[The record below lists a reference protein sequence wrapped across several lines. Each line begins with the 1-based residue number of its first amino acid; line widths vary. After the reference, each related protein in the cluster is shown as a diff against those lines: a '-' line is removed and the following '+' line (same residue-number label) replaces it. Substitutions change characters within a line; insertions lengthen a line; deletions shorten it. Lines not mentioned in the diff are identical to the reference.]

1 MKIGDLIKQFR
12 TEQDLSVNRLAELA
26 GISQSYLRDI
36 ELNKKNPTVT
46 TVSSICDALHI
57 SLAEFFDEYCNH
69 TSNVDSL
76 IREIRRLKPEQ
87 RKLLEAFLH
96 SFFTDTK

>member
-46 TVSSICDALHI
+46 TVSSICGH
-57 SLAEFFDEYCNH
+57 NG
-69 TSNVDSL
+69 DSER
-76 IREIRRLKPEQ
+76 I
-87 RKLLEAFLH
+87 
-96 SFFTDTK
+96 